1 MQTMIDRQTDLMMW
15 FMTMGSG
22 GSSRLVRRWG
32 ISENF
37 RRGQSKICKSTL
49 QWNGVAR
56 EMSFR
61 FTCSIDKKWNP
72 FHLFIL
78 DLYRCVNNLA
88 TNLTNKVN
96 LGLRGK
102 FSSFSHKL
110 HLLKVFITVD
120 VLLVMGVLQLV
131 GFDVLPQSLDD
142 ARACLSVDTQQPSK
156 PRIQLELRRL
166 QTREPFQ

>member
-1 MQTMIDRQTDLMMW
+1 
-15 FMTMGSG
+15 
-22 GSSRLVRRWG
+22 
-32 ISENF
+32 
-37 RRGQSKICKSTL
+37 
-49 QWNGVAR
+49 
-56 EMSFR
+56 MSFR
-61 FTCSIDKKWNP
+61 FTCSIDKKCNP